1 MEDSAQMTIHDIQS
15 WVVMSED
22 GEPAVTERAIRG
34 WVRGAFMSSV
44 PAKRVTML
52 ESIEVLFFRILKF
65 KAD

>member
-34 WVRGAFMSSV
+34 
-44 PAKRVTML
+44 
-52 ESIEVLFFRILKF
+52 
-65 KAD
+65 